1 MANSSLL
8 TKMNSIEKKIN
19 LLNAEKTKI
28 EQQLSLEL
36 FQVLKKTDAVH
47 IDFDMLI
54 GGLLFVIKS
63 IQSNSAENE
72 VWQQAGKKF
81 HQSKIKSKSTAAVMA
96 EQNGTNQSPT
106 V

>member
-19 LLNAEKTKI
+19 VLNAEKTKI

-36 FQVLKKTDAVH
+36 FQVLKKTDAVN

-96 EQNGTNQSPT
+96 KQNGTDQSST
-106 V
+106 I

>member
-72 VWQQAGKKF
+72 VWQLAGKKF
-81 HQSKIKSKSTAAVMA
+81 HQS
-96 EQNGTNQSPT
+96 
-106 V
+106 